1 MVVQPG
7 QMESMTAGLNMVHQM
22 MAINSGARSMSEME
36 AAFVSC
42 NYGEG
47 PMYTTSTMQRKP
59 GHL

>member
-1 MVVQPG
+1 
-7 QMESMTAGLNMVHQM
+7 MESMTAGLNMVHQM